1 MRWARAKDVVVEVK
15 DPNDFIVERWSR
27 KLDANGV
34 GVFQLPISDE
44 PLLGDY
50 VLKV

>member
-1 MRWARAKDVVVEVK
+1 MIAEVV
-15 DPNDFIVERWSR
+15 DPNNFIVERWTST
-27 KLDANGV
+27 LDENGV
-34 GVFQLPISDE
+34 GEFQMPISEE